1 MTGVLEVLSAVFLL
15 GGTLFSVIGGI
26 GMIRFPTFYTRC
38 HAAGMTDS
46 AGAAGILLGLSFV
59 AEPLVAVKLISVLAF
74 IWLTSVASTHALV
87 KAAYARGIR
96 FYDEQPLDFT
106 NRRSIEPA
114 EAPAYEGPTP
124 GREEE

>member
-1 MTGVLEVLSAVFLL
+1 MTTVLEVLCAVFVL

-26 GMIRFPTFYTRC
+26 GMVRFPTFYTRC

-46 AGAAGILLGLSFV
+46 AGAAGVLLGLCFV

-106 NRRSIEPA
+106 NQRQADRADASEY
-114 EAPAYEGPTP
+114 EAPADA
-124 GREEE
+124 REEE